1 MWNIAIQSCW
11 QLVVITHEL
20 IYGVRAVYLSGKNYC
35 ERGLFLPNRRQP
47 GAVPCQ
53 TGLGANVPWFVGLTL
68 AVLNRWTQNVIIW
81 GKDSSVHENHRTCQT
96 FPMARPKCLM
106 RDFTNFNRIYK
117 AHIINVWWT
126 MNVFQL
132 HWDSRDTSLTQNLPM
147 QNFSSP
153 AVQSLVRGALTRHT
167 Q

>member
-20 IYGVRAVYLSGKNYC
+20 IYGVRAVYLSGKNHC
-35 ERGLFLPNRRQP
+35 ERGLLVFVPNRRQP

-96 FPMARPKCLM
+96 FPMARPKEWEISQILIEYIKPIEQMSDEPWKFFSYTETQEIHLLHKICLCKI
-106 RDFTNFNRIYK
+106 FPL
-117 AHIINVWWT
+117 
-126 MNVFQL
+126 Q
-132 HWDSRDTSLTQNLPM
+132 Q
-147 QNFSSP
+147 FSPKTKEWAS
-153 AVQSLVRGALTRHT
+153 
-167 Q
+167 